1 MSWFIKYSKYTQE
14 RDTTLTRFKVAQDK
28 GMIKQG
34 LKGQW
39 SLIFQV
45 RAIVRDFYMKTF
57 VMKQH
62 DLC

>member
-34 LKGQW
+34 LKGHW
-39 SLIFQV
+39 TMVS
-45 RAIVRDFYMKTF
+45 DFSGKNNRKGFLYEDFCYETT
-57 VMKQH
+57 
-62 DLC
+62 